1 MSETL
6 YPKLTRQIA
15 ETRRRAAP
23 AAEDAFRAFG
33 QAVYAE
39 GALSAK
45 MKQIIAVAAAHVT
58 QCPYCIDIHT
68 RQALRQG
75 ATAEELME
83 AMWVAAEIRAGGAV
97 AHSAIA
103 LERIAA
109 AAPPASS

>member
-15 ETRRRAAP
+15 ETRRQATP

-68 RQALRQG
+68 KQALRQG
-75 ATAEELME
+75 ASREELLE
-83 AMWVAAEIRAGGAV
+83 ALGVAVGLNAGA
-97 AHSAIA
+97 A
-103 LERIAA
+103 LVYSSRILEAYDTLGK
-109 AAPPASS
+109 